1 MNKTFNLLGA
11 ALIVQIIV
19 YFAVSTEP
27 HHVTVK
33 ENFLAVDTSNIDFVK
48 IKNEKGE
55 MVMKKVGS
63 TWRVTEPFD
72 YLANPSYATTLLEK
86 VSGLKLETYISNNSD
101 KHSLYELDE
110 LTAKYVEIGSEGGTV
125 DKFYCG
131 KASDSYTHTYVR
143 KADSDE
149 VWLVSGS
156 PRSSFSRDPK
166 QWREKKILALDKT
179 MIERVLLK
187 FPNRTIELDRIIAPV
202 EGAQKGE
209 VDTTW
214 MAHPPR
220 GKDFEPEEKAM
231 NRILNTL
238 KRLNAIDFIDSGS
251 DDMPSFD
258 RPEFTI
264 EVFLEGDQHEV
275 VEFIPQEGEDSR
287 WVARKNGDD
296 STVFVVYQ
304 SSVKNLKK
312 DEADLKGE
320 DKDKEA

>member
-1 MNKTFNLLGA
+1 VG
-11 ALIVQIIV
+11 
-19 YFAVSTEP
+19 TE
-27 HHVTVK
+27 
-33 ENFLAVDTSNIDFVK
+33 EIDFIR

-55 MVMKKVGS
+55 MVMRKVGAN
-63 TWRVTEPFD
+63 WKVTEPFD
-72 YLANPSYATTLLEK
+72 YLANQSYATTLLEK
-86 VSGLKLETYISNNSD
+86 VTELKLETYISDNTE
-101 KHSLYELDE
+101 KHSLYELDD
-110 LTAKYVEIGSEGGTV
+110 LTAKYVEIGKDGGTI

-143 KADSDE
+143 KADSDK

-179 MIERVLLK
+179 MIERVMLK
-187 FPNRTIELDRIIAPV
+187 FPNNTIDLERIIAPN
-202 EGAQKGE
+202 EEGE

-214 MAHPPR
+214 MAHTAR
-220 GKDFEPEEKAM
+220 SADFAPVDKAM

-251 DDMPSFD
+251 DEMQSFD
-258 RPEFTI
+258 HPEFTI

-275 VEFIPQEGEDSR
+275 VDFIPQEGEDSR
-287 WVARKNGDD
+287 WVARKNGDE
-296 STVFVVYQ
+296 STIFVVYQ

-312 DEADLKGE
+312 DETALKGEDE
-320 DKDKEA
+320 DKDKETKKTVAAKKR